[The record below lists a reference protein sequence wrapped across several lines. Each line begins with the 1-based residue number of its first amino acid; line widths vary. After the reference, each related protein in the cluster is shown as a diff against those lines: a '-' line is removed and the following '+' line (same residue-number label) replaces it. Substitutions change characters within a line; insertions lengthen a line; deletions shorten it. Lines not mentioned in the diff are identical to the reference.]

1 MNVVK
6 IMGGLGNQL
15 FQYAFAQSLKK
26 YDEIGFDATYYD
38 SHFNNSPDIAHR
50 EFLLPCFVDDLKYS
64 TEDGLTRVNQWEYD
78 QNKPYYNS
86 FFFGDWQKVSFFKD
100 IELGIKLKD
109 EFISDYA
116 REIAAKMQKQNS
128 VSIHVRRT
136 DYIKLGWVLE
146 DDYYTRA
153 IETIRGKFEEACT
166 FYVFSDEATPYLF
179 EKMPLNVF
187 YICGDTLNDFWLM
200 SQCKHHIIANSTFS
214 FWPAYL
220 NKNPD
225 KIVIYP
231 KDWKCPSPIDTSI
244 ERWFAV

>member
-26 YDEIGFDATYYD
+26 CDEIGFDITYYD

-78 QNKPYYNS
+78 QNKPYNNS

-100 IELGIKLKD
+100 IDLGIKFKEGHIEPTVQLGIGRAVQD
-109 EFISDYA
+109 E
-116 REIAAKMQKQNS
+116 NS
-128 VSIHVRRT
+128 VAIHVRRT
-136 DYIKLGWVLE
+136 DYINLGWDL
-146 DDYYTRA
+146 DLTYYKRA
-153 IETIRGKFEEACT
+153 ISAIWEKVEKPVF
-166 FYVFSDEATPYLF
+166 FVFSDEPLWL
-179 EKMPLNVF
+179 ENNMPELKMHV
-187 YICGDTLNDFWLM
+187 IHEDTLTDFWLM

-220 NKNPD
+220 NENPD

-231 KDWKCPSPIDTSI
+231 KDWKCPTPIDI
-244 ERWFAV
+244 HLERWFAV

>member
-15 FQYAFAQSLKK
+15 FQYAFAQSIKK
-26 YDEIGFDATYYD
+26 CDEIGFDITYYD

-100 IELGIKLKD
+100 IDLGIKLKD
-109 EFISDYA
+109 EFINS
-116 REIAAKMQKQNS
+116 RCRKIGAAMQYENS
-128 VSIHVRRT
+128 VAIHVRRT
-136 DYIKLGWVLE
+136 DYINLGWDLSLE
-146 DDYYTRA
+146 YYKEA
-153 IETIRGKFEEACT
+153 IGTLWQKIQRPV
-166 FYVFSDEATPYLF
+166 FYVFSDEPFWLVDNLP
-179 EKMPLNVF
+179 ELKMHV
-187 YICGDTLNDFWLM
+187 IHEDTLTDFWLM

-220 NKNPD
+220 NENPD

-231 KDWKCPSPIDTSI
+231 KDWKCPTPIDI
-244 ERWFAV
+244 PLERWFAV

>member
-26 YDEIGFDATYYD
+26 CDEIGFDITYYD

-50 EFLLPCFVDDLKYS
+50 EFQLPCFVDDLKYS

-100 IELGIKLKD
+100 IKLGIKLKD
-109 EFISDYA
+109 EFINS
-116 REIAAKMQKQNS
+116 RCRKMGEAMQCENS
-128 VSIHVRRT
+128 VAIHVRRT
-136 DYIKLGWVLE
+136 DYINLGWDLSLE
-146 DDYYTRA
+146 YYKEA
-153 IETIRGKFEEACT
+153 IGTLWQKIRRPV
-166 FYVFSDEATPYLF
+166 FYVFSDEPFWLMDNLP
-179 EKMPLNVF
+179 ELKMRV
-187 YICGDTLNDFWLM
+187 IHEDTLTDFWLM

-220 NKNPD
+220 NENPD

-231 KDWKCPSPIDTSI
+231 KDWKCPTPIDI
-244 ERWFAV
+244 PLERWFAV

>member
-26 YDEIGFDATYYD
+26 CDEIGFDITYYD

-50 EFLLPCFVDDLKYS
+50 EFQLPCFVDDLKYS

-78 QNKPYYNS
+78 HNKPYYNS

-100 IELGIKLKD
+100 IDLRIRLREEYIT
-109 EFISDYA
+109 ERA
-116 REIAAKMQKQNS
+116 RKIANQLRNENS
-128 VSIHVRRT
+128 VAIHVRRT
-136 DYIKLGWVLE
+136 DYINLGWDLSLE
-146 DDYYTRA
+146 YYKEA
-153 IETIRGKFEEACT
+153 INKIWATQRRHPF
-166 FYVFSDEATPYLF
+166 FYVFSDEPFWVINNLP
-179 EKMPLNVF
+179 EEIISV
-187 YICGDTLNDFWLM
+187 IHEDTLTDFWLM

-220 NKNPD
+220 NENPD

-231 KDWKCPSPIDTSI
+231 KDWKCPTPIDI
-244 ERWFAV
+244 PLERWFAV